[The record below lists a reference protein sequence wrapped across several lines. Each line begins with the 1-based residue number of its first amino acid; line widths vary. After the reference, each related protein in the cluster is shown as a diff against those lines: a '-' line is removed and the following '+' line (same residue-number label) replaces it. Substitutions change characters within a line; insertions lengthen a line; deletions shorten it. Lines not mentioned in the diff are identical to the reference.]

1 VSAVEVVGDVA
12 LAGGPLLFAG
22 WLTRGRRTVKA
33 TIGAATIGSAVA
45 VTTGWLF
52 TRTAERDITAMLA
65 IVFGLGAGIVGGIAW
80 GRLPLR
86 RGGEDPP
93 RRPRWSIALIALT
106 VVATLLVGGW
116 IGANSPRETW
126 LGPIV
131 SHGDRNGSLV
141 ALTFDDGPNV
151 HATLEIARILD
162 SFGAKGTFFTVG
174 KALDARPD
182 ISRAL
187 LADGQLLGNH
197 SYHHDEWRWLDPR
210 YPELERTQSAF
221 RRRLGVC
228 PAFYRPPHGQ
238 HTPFMSY
245 QLARKHM
252 TMVGWDTSASDFAT
266 TDGRLVARRILRRV
280 RPGSIVVLHDG
291 IDGNLT
297 ADRSVLTVALPLI
310 LRGLEARG
318 LHAVP
323 LDRLLGI
330 RGYDDS
336 HC

>member
-1 VSAVEVVGDVA
+1 
-12 LAGGPLLFAG
+12 
-22 WLTRGRRTVKA
+22 VKA
-33 TIGAATIGSAVA
+33 IVGAAVAGAVVWLFTQTGERNLTLLLTVIFGVGVGAATG
-45 VTTGWLF
+45 GLPF
-52 TRTAERDITAMLA
+52 FGGRDE
-65 IVFGLGAGIVGGIAW
+65 G
-80 GRLPLR
+80 
-86 RGGEDPP
+86 PP
-93 RRPRWSIALIALT
+93 RVRTSRVVVSIA

-116 IGANSPRETW
+116 IGGNSPSETW

-131 SHGDRNGSLV
+131 SHGDRNHPFV

-151 HATLEIARILD
+151 HATLEVAHILD
-162 SFGAKGTFFTVG
+162 SFGVKGTFFTVG

-182 ISRAL
+182 ISRRL

-197 SYHHDEWRWLDPR
+197 SYHHDQWRWLDPR
-210 YPELERTQSAF
+210 YPELERTQAAF
-221 RRRLGVC
+221 HRRLGLC
-228 PAFYRPPHGQ
+228 PALYRPPHGQ

-252 TMVGWDTSASDFAT
+252 TMVGWDASASDFAT

-280 RPGSIVVLHDG
+280 RPGSIIVLHDG

-297 ADRSVLTVALPLI
+297 ADRSVLTVALPII
-310 LRGLEARG
+310 LRGLQERG
-318 LHAVP
+318 LHAVR

>member
-1 VSAVEVVGDVA
+1 VSALQAVLDVA
-12 LAGGPLLFAG
+12 LAGCALVLTA
-22 WLTRGRRTVKA
+22 WLTRGRGTL
-33 TIGAATIGSAVA
+33 TAAFGVAIA
-45 VTTGWLF
+45 VTAGWLF
-52 TRTAERDITAMLA
+52 TQTVERDLRTGLA
-65 IVFGLGAGIVGGIAW
+65 VVLGLGAGIVAGS
-80 GRLPLR
+80 LPLFAA
-86 RGGEDPP
+86 GSDGP
-93 RRPRWSIALIALT
+93 RRPRASATVVSVT

-131 SHGDRNGSLV
+131 SHGDRNGSFV

-151 HATLEIARILD
+151 HASLQVAHILD
-162 SFGAKGTFFTVG
+162 AFGAKGTFFTVG

-187 LADGQLLGNH
+187 LADGQLLGDH
-197 SYHHDEWRWLDPR
+197 SYHHDQWRWLDPR

-221 RRRLGVC
+221 RRRLRVC

-252 TMVGWDTSASDFAT
+252 TMVGWDTSATDFAT
-266 TDGRLVARRILRRV
+266 TDGRVVARRILDRV
-280 RPGSIVVLHDG
+280 RPGSIIVLHDG

-297 ADRSVLTVALPLI
+297 ADRSVLTVALPII

-318 LHAVP
+318 LHAVR

-330 RGYDDS
+330 RGYGDS

>member
-1 VSAVEVVGDVA
+1 MTPFELAIDVA
-12 LAGGPLLFAG
+12 LAASAFAFAV
-22 WLTRGRRTVKA
+22 WVTRGRGKVNA
-33 TIGAATIGSAVA
+33 IVGAAVA
-45 VTTGWLF
+45 GTVVWLF
-52 TRTAERDITAMLA
+52 TQTGERVLTTVLA
-65 IVFGLGAGIVGGIAW
+65 VAFGLGVGTAAGALPGFGGRDA
-80 GRLPLR
+80 LPFR
-86 RGGEDPP
+86 R
-93 RRPRWSIALIALT
+93 RTSKAVVSIA
-106 VVATLLVGGW
+106 VAGTLLIGGW
-116 IGANSPRETW
+116 IGANSPSETW

-131 SHGDRNGSLV
+131 SHGDRNRPLV

-151 HATLEIARILD
+151 HATLEVARILD
-162 SFGAKGTFFTVG
+162 SFGVKGTFFTVG

-182 ISRAL
+182 ISRKL

-197 SYHHDEWRWLDPR
+197 SYHHDQWRWLDPR
-210 YPELERTQSAF
+210 YPELERTQATF

-228 PAFYRPPHGQ
+228 PSLYRPPHGQ

-252 TMVGWDTSASDFAT
+252 TMVGWDTSATDFAT

-280 RPGSIVVLHDG
+280 RPGSIIVLHDG

-297 ADRSVLTVALPLI
+297 ADRSVLTVALPII
-310 LRGLEARG
+310 LRGLQARR
-318 LHAVP
+318 LHAVR

-330 RGYDDS
+330 PGYGTT

>member
-1 VSAVEVVGDVA
+1 VTPLEIVVDAA
-12 LAGGPLLFAG
+12 LAGSALAFCI
-22 WLTRGRRTVKA
+22 WVSRGRGKVTV
-33 TIGAATIGSAVA
+33 IVGAAVAAVA
-45 VTTGWLF
+45 AWLF
-52 TRTAERDITAMLA
+52 TQTADRNLIAVLS
-65 IVFGLGAGIVGGIAW
+65 IFFGSGIGFVAGGLPFVGGHDEVP
-80 GRLPLR
+80 RRR
-86 RGGEDPP
+86 RGSSAVV
-93 RRPRWSIALIALT
+93 SIAL
-106 VVATLLVGGW
+106 VVTLLVGGW
-116 IGANSPRETW
+116 IGANSPSASW

-131 SHGDRNGSLV
+131 SHGDRNRLFV

-151 HATLEIARILD
+151 NESMKVAHILD
-162 SFGAKGTFFTVG
+162 AFGVKGTFFTVG

-187 LADGQLLGNH
+187 IADGQLLGNH
-197 SYHHDEWRWLDPR
+197 SYHHDQWRWLDPR
-210 YPELERTQSAF
+210 YPELERTQEAF
-221 RRRLGVC
+221 HRRLGVC
-228 PAFYRPPHGQ
+228 PTLYRPPHGQ

-280 RPGSIVVLHDG
+280 RPGSIIVLHDG

-297 ADRSVLTVALPLI
+297 ADRSVLTVALPII
-310 LRGLEARG
+310 LRGLQAQG
-318 LHAVP
+318 LRAVR

-330 RGYDDS
+330 PGYGGS

>member
-1 VSAVEVVGDVA
+1 VA
-12 LAGGPLLFAG
+12 
-22 WLTRGRRTVKA
+22 
-33 TIGAATIGSAVA
+33 
-45 VTTGWLF
+45 
-52 TRTAERDITAMLA
+52 
-65 IVFGLGAGIVGGIAW
+65 FGLGAGIVVGT
-80 GRLPLR
+80 LPLPGAR
-86 RGGEDPP
+86 EEAP
-93 RRPRWSIALIALT
+93 RRPRASVALVALA

-131 SHGDRNGSLV
+131 SHGDRDRSFV

-151 HATLEIARILD
+151 HATLELAHILD
-162 SFGAKGTFFTVG
+162 SFGVKGTFFTVG

-187 LADGQLLGNH
+187 LADGQLLGDH

-210 YPELERTQSAF
+210 YPGLERTQAAF
-221 RRRLGVC
+221 RRRLRVC
-228 PAFYRPPHGQ
+228 PTFYRPPHGQ

-266 TDGRLVARRILRRV
+266 TDGGLVARRILRRV
-280 RPGSIVVLHDG
+280 RPGSIIVLHDG

-297 ADRSVLTVALPLI
+297 ADRSVLTVALPII
-310 LRGLEARG
+310 LRGLRARG
-318 LHAVP
+318 LHAVR
-323 LDRLLGI
+323 LDVLLGI
-330 RGYDDS
+330 RGYGAT